1 MKCKICGAKL
11 PDEAA
16 FCHVCGAAVP
26 AHESS
31 SPQEEILPPPPIS
44 PPPEVDEPPVPP
56 LPPPIAEDIVG
67 GALHDAWDALNRRPG
82 LVIGSALLYGFLNF
96 IVWGFFQ
103 ALIASDEHGA
113 SGFVAMI
120 GWAFSAIMN
129 SGLLYTMLRIVRGEN
144 PPIEVLF
151 AGFPKTL
158 SILLAGLLVGLAIFL
173 GFLLFLIPGVII
185 ALGFSM
191 YRLLIM
197 DREAGGIEA
206 IEASWRMM
214 RGYKLQYFLLV
225 LATIGINLLGFLC
238 LGIGLIVTIPLTTA
252 AKAAFYNR
260 IHAVNPP
267 QLEENW

>member
-11 PDEAA
+11 PDEAS
-16 FCHVCGAAVP
+16 FCHVCGASVP
-26 AHESS
+26 DRAS
-31 SPQEEILPPPPIS
+31 SPPQDDGVPPPLPTQPEMPLPPPP
-44 PPPEVDEPPVPP
+44 
-56 LPPPIAEDIVG
+56 AEDIVG
-67 GALHDAWDALNRRPG
+67 GSLHDAWGALNRRPG
-82 LVIGSALLYGFLNF
+82 LMIGSALLYGFLNF

-103 ALIASDEHGA
+103 AMVASDEHGA

-120 GWAFSAIMN
+120 GWAFSALMN
-129 SGLLYTMLRIVRGEN
+129 SGLLLMMLRIVRGEN

-158 SILLAGLLVGLAIFL
+158 SILLAGLLVGMAAFL
-173 GFLLFLIPGVII
+173 GTLLFIIPGVIV
-185 ALGFSM
+185 ALGLAM

-197 DREAGGIEA
+197 DRGAGGIQA

-225 LATIGINLLGFLC
+225 LASLGINLLGFLC
-238 LGIGLIVTIPLTTA
+238 LGVGLIVTIPLTAA

-260 IHAVNPP
+260 IHAVNPA